1 MTTTTTTRVGDWMTT
16 ASGKRVYPLDPDP
29 ADFDLSDIALPLSN
43 LCRFAGHTR
52 IFHSVASHALLVS
65 QLVAPLHP
73 GLALAAL
80 HHDDAEAFISD
91 IPRPVKR
98 HLVMVW
104 GRLGQNAEGLQTDTR
119 NEDYIGNVET
129 RMLRCIFQALGV
141 PWPDEDGWNIIHRAD
156 DAVLRA
162 EAEQLL
168 TDADWARKLPE
179 PPDFLRISTTPLH
192 NREVASVFIT
202 QHHLLL
208 GRLAA

>member
-1 MTTTTTTRVGDWMTT
+1 MIITTPQRVGDWMTT
-16 ASGKRVYPLDPDP
+16 NSGKRVYPLDPDP
-29 ADFDLSDIALPLSN
+29 ADFDLGDIAISLSN

-104 GRLGQNAEGLQTDTR
+104 GRLDFNAEGHVTYTR
-119 NEDYIGNVET
+119 NESHIDHI
-129 RMLRCIFQALGV
+129 
-141 PWPDEDGWNIIHRAD
+141 
-156 DAVLRA
+156 
-162 EAEQLL
+162 
-168 TDADWARKLPE
+168 
-179 PPDFLRISTTPLH
+179 
-192 NREVASVFIT
+192 
-202 QHHLLL
+202 
-208 GRLAA
+208 